1 MGIKIYQN
9 LRILSIIKSELARDL
24 VLPCLHHFHMVVI
37 STITFYYFILQ
48 FLQGGK
54 IDFVIGAFSIIV
66 LLLAGMIEFFAIFY
80 TAKISSLSIEFKRMA
95 FTFYGHDKLKR
106 LTIQGLQSISI
117 NLEFLSSVETME
129 NGVRLDY
136 FLRYLERVGY
146 HTVTLLLTGK

>member
-1 MGIKIYQN
+1 
-9 LRILSIIKSELARDL
+9 
-24 VLPCLHHFHMVVI
+24 
-37 STITFYYFILQ
+37 
-48 FLQGGK
+48 
-54 IDFVIGAFSIIV
+54 
-66 LLLAGMIEFFAIFY
+66 
-80 TAKISSLSIEFKRMA
+80 MA